1 MPRDGRREGFSDR
14 SLRRLAERLPPPL
27 ELGRAGDGLADRRDE
42 EARGTETDR
51 DRRSPS
57 EDDGRARLLLLLRS
71 RPWGVLAALAVICD
85 DVVWCDAVDTTSL
98 ALLMTLSI
106 CIIWAWGDGEGARPP
121 PPLPLPAVGGW
132 IGG

>member
-1 MPRDGRREGFSDR
+1 
-14 SLRRLAERLPPPL
+14 LRRLAERLPPPLEL

-57 EDDGRARLLLLLRS
+57 PLEDDGRARLLLLLRP
-71 RPWGVLAALAVICD
+71 RLWGVLAALAVICE
-85 DVVWCDAVDTTSL
+85 DVVCAVWCDAVDTTSL

-106 CIIWAWGDGEGARPP
+106 CRAWGDGEGARPPP